1 MYGTIFHRA
10 VILHAII
17 ITILLFLNLQTT
29 KATTDNLM
37 SDSMSRD
44 TSNLIIHG
52 ANHNRNHFAQS
63 RWVQST
69 HIGVPL
75 IIGGLIVKHQDDQFR
90 SLRNDFMPS
99 FHHTFDNYTQYIPA
113 AIMLGLKTA
122 GVESRSSWG
131 RMFVSDAFSAV
142 IMGATVNAL
151 KNTTHV
157 MRPDGSNRNS
167 FPSGH
172 TATAFMTATM
182 LSKEYGYL
190 SPWVSIGAYSI
201 ATATGL
207 TRVANNKHWLS
218 DVMVGAGIGIL
229 SSEFGYWIA
238 DEIYKDKG
246 LNKKSQ
252 TKTFMGDNASSF
264 LGVYMG
270 FNLPLSKYDLN
281 ENLSFKTSSGTT
293 LGLEGAGFINP
304 YIGFGGKVSISNLRF
319 IVNGNEAPD
328 NTFDFYSL
336 SVGPY
341 FSLPLSNQFS
351 LGTKMLLDH
360 TWYPKTQAGSFTIPH
375 NNGWGFGTGISISKK
390 IESHFGASLFLD
402 YDLRPPHGL
411 SSKEYLHIMTLGA
424 RAYIRF

>member
-99 FHHTFDNYTQYIPA
+99 FHHTFDNYTQ
-113 AIMLGLKTA
+113 
-122 GVESRSSWG
+122 
-131 RMFVSDAFSAV
+131 
-142 IMGATVNAL
+142 
-151 KNTTHV
+151 
-157 MRPDGSNRNS
+157 
-167 FPSGH
+167 
-172 TATAFMTATM
+172 
-182 LSKEYGYL
+182 
-190 SPWVSIGAYSI
+190 
-201 ATATGL
+201 
-207 TRVANNKHWLS
+207 
-218 DVMVGAGIGIL
+218 
-229 SSEFGYWIA
+229 
-238 DEIYKDKG
+238 
-246 LNKKSQ
+246 
-252 TKTFMGDNASSF
+252 
-264 LGVYMG
+264 
-270 FNLPLSKYDLN
+270 
-281 ENLSFKTSSGTT
+281 
-293 LGLEGAGFINP
+293 
-304 YIGFGGKVSISNLRF
+304 
-319 IVNGNEAPD
+319 
-328 NTFDFYSL
+328 
-336 SVGPY
+336 
-341 FSLPLSNQFS
+341 SLPLSNQFS

>member
-1 MYGTIFHRA
+1 MHGFIFHR
-10 VILHAII
+10 VTILHTII
-17 ITILLFLNLQTT
+17 VTILLFPNLQTL
-29 KATTDNLM
+29 KANADGFI
-37 SDSMSRD
+37 SDSISKD
-44 TSNLIIHG
+44 TSSMIIHDPNPKG
-52 ANHNRNHFAQS
+52 NHFVRS
-63 RWVQST
+63 RWIQST

-75 IIGGLIVKHQDDQFR
+75 IISGLIVKRQDDQFR
-90 SLRNDFMPS
+90 SLRNDFMPH
-99 FHHTFDNYTQYIPA
+99 FHHTLDNYSQYTSA
-113 AIMLGLKTA
+113 VVMLGLKAA
-122 GVESRSSWG
+122 GIESRSSWG
-131 RMFVSDAFSAV
+131 RMFLSDAFSTI
-142 IMGATVNAL
+142 IMGTTVNTL
-151 KNTTHV
+151 KATTHV
-157 MRPDGSNRNS
+157 MRPDGSNRHS

-190 SPWVSIGAYSI
+190 SPWVSIGAYGV

-207 TRVANNKHWLS
+207 TRMANNKHWLS

-238 DEIYKDKG
+238 DEICKDRG
-246 LNKKSQ
+246 LKRKPQ
-252 TKTFMGDNASSF
+252 TKIFQGDNASSF

-270 FNLPLSKYDLN
+270 INLPLSKYDLN
-281 ENLSFKTSSGTT
+281 ESLSFKTSSGTT
-293 LGLEGAGFINP
+293 LGLEGAYFINP

-336 SVGPY
+336 SIGPY
-341 FSLPLSNQFS
+341 FSLPLSTQFS
-351 LGTKMLLDH
+351 LGTKLLLDY
-360 TWYPKTQAGSFTIPH
+360 TWYPKTQAGSVTIPR
-375 NNGWGFGTGISISKK
+375 NSGWGLGTGISINKK